1 MRSSKDPAK
10 IKNKIRGAILCG
22 LNCNIAA
29 KEILSERIFL
39 GDSDIEN
46 PNNHKWHTI
55 YTLEKKS
62 NGNYYATIEGFKG
75 SELSGLS
82 DVFKKI

>member
-1 MRSSKDPAK
+1 MWTELQYCREGDF
-10 IKNKIRGAILCG
+10 IRAY
-22 LNCNIAA
+22 
-29 KEILSERIFL
+29 FL

-62 NGNYYATIEGFKG
+62 NGNYQATIEGFKG